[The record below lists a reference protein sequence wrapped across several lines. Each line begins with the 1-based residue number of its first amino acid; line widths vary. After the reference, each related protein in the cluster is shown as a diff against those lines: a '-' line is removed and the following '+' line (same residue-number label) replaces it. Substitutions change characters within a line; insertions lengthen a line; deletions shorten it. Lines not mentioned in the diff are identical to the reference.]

1 MNCMHCV
8 VLQVLDKYIIH
19 KVVSF
24 NPVDKRT
31 SAEVTMP
38 DGTTITTS
46 KGAPQVG

>member
-1 MNCMHCV
+1 MHWV
-8 VLQVLDKYIIH
+8 VVQVLGKYIIH
-19 KVVSF
+19 KMVSF

-38 DGTTITTS
+38 DGSTITTS